1 MLEDWSH
8 IVNFPDYQVSN
19 HGRVK
24 NQKTGRI
31 LKTHSNHGYLR
42 VGLYEGKIRKYK
54 LVHRL
59 VAEAFIPNPENKPAV
74 NHINGCKTDNNVSNL
89 EWVSASEN
97 MSHAH
102 RNGLRPK
109 VNTKGE
115 NNGFAKLTRFTATE
129 IKILALQGNLTQKEI
144 ATKFGVS
151 KSTVQD
157 IKLGRRWKHIKLQ

>member
-1 MLEDWSH
+1 MLEYWEN
-8 IVNFPDYQVSN
+8 VPGFPLYQVSTY
-19 HGRVK
+19 GRVQ

-74 NHINGCKTDNNVSNL
+74 NHINGCKTDNNVTNL

-109 VNTKGE
+109 LDNQGE
-115 NNGFAKLTRFTATE
+115 KNGFAKLTEAQVVQ
-129 IKILALQGNLTQKEI
+129 IKKLLADGLTQQAI
-144 ATKFGVS
+144 AYQFNIS
-151 KSTVQD
+151 RSTVRD
-157 IKLGRRWKHIKLQ
+157 INLGRRWGHVA